1 MKLDFVSRDSVGAT
15 IVVESFGE
23 ARPPGFVE
31 CSGTA
36 QSESGLADSLGDED
50 EAGSSWFRVNGTLPS
65 AECVGGARPLGI
77 AKCSAT
83 TESVLAV
90 SFSEES
96 SDQTGPPWSRAR
108 GIWSIAEMAAVA
120 KSVVG
125 ARPPQIANFSA
136 ETAVGE
142 ARSPGISKHSAAI
155 ESELAVSSGIR
166 TSPYEPGG

>member
-1 MKLDFVSRDSVGAT
+1 MQWH
-15 IVVESFGE
+15 
-23 ARPPGFVE
+23 
-31 CSGTA
+31 GTE
-36 QSESGLADSLGDED
+36 SESGLADSLGDED

-65 AECVGGARPLGI
+65 AKCVGGARPLGF

-96 SDQTGPPWSRAR
+96 SDETGPPWSRAG
-108 GIWSIAEMAAVA
+108 GIWSKAEMAAVA

-142 ARSPGISKHSAAI
+142 ARSPGISKHSAADR
-155 ESELAVSSGIR
+155 IR
-166 TSPYEPGG
+166 IRSVFGNKDKSNEVPRMSVDEPGG